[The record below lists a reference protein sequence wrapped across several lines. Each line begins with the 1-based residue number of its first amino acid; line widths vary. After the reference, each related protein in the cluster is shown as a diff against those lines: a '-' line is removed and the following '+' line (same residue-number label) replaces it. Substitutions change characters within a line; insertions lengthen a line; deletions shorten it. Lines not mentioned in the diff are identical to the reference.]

1 MKPLAIII
9 LLFALVAGF
18 ALLYLFF
25 ANKVETSLDIGP
37 VIGGILDGD
46 EMPDLNLFSSTISS
60 LVQGDKKQYSK
71 NIVELRSTLEAKDIS
86 DIAVKGKRSQDTPYK
101 GIYLNDVR
109 DMRWALASIGKIK
122 SAGVDTLLF
131 EIHYGVDEDNL
142 RELYIPGEE
151 VYLFYLSAFQKS
163 GFRIWLTLGYTGYDF
178 PYAYFSKNDR
188 TGIPPLENQNEILG
202 MFEPHILRWAEIAE
216 KYNIDTFI
224 PSEEANTALLKQGVE
239 KTSLRSPERELMN
252 NWIQEILPKI
262 QEKFSG
268 KIGFASNDAG
278 PCERLGTSDTRLGPD
293 FNYRGYDFIL
303 YKFPF
308 RSVFGTDEQWD
319 ELAGFAISHTLTFV
333 ERDGVSGLVLYETG
347 DTVGEAL
354 EENFAGNLPIR
365 NTDEQHQKESYEK
378 YFELIENNNQIVGM
392 FFKLSD
398 KQPHEPSW
406 NPFGRQAEEILK
418 DNFAKDET
426 LALTKIDKLWIVIGE
441 EGLKAIQICLSEEIP
456 FDPEYYLNE
465 QEYKEFIS
473 KVKPLCRS
481 NNSNN

>member
-46 EMPDLNLFSSTISS
+46 GMQDLNLFSSTISS
-60 LVQGDKKQYSK
+60 LVQGDKKQYSE
-71 NIVELRSTLEAKDIS
+71 NIVGLRSTLETKDIS
-86 DIAVKGKRSQDTPYK
+86 DIAVKGKRSQDASYK
-101 GIYLNDVR
+101 GIYLNDIR
-109 DMRWALASIGKIK
+109 DMRWALAHIDKIK
-122 SAGVDTLLF
+122 STGVDTLLF

-142 RELYIPGEE
+142 KELYIPGEE
-151 VYLFYLSAFQKS
+151 VYLFYLNAFQKS
-163 GFRIWLTLGYTGYDF
+163 GFRIWLTLGHTGYDF

-188 TGIPPLENQNEILG
+188 IGIPPLENQNEILE
-202 MFEPHILRWAEIAE
+202 MFEFHILRWAEIAE
-216 KYNIDTFI
+216 KYNVDTFI

-239 KTSLRSPERELMN
+239 ITSLCSSERKKMN
-252 NWIQEILPKI
+252 EWMQKILSQIK
-262 QEKFSG
+262 ERFSG

-308 RSVFGTDEQWD
+308 RSVFETDEQWD
-319 ELAGFAISHTLTFV
+319 KLAGFVVPHTLTFV

-354 EENFAGNLPIR
+354 EEDFAGNLSIR
-365 NTDEQHQKESYEK
+365 NTNEQHQKESYEK
-378 YFELIENNNQIVGM
+378 YFELLKDNNQIVGM

-406 NPFGRQAEEILK
+406 NPFGRQAEEVLK

-426 LALTKIDKLWIVIGE
+426 LALTEIDKLWIVIGE

-456 FDPEYYLNE
+456 FDPEHCLFE
-465 QEYKEFIS
+465 QEYKDFIS
-473 KVKPLCRS
+473 KVQPLCRP
-481 NNSNN
+481 NN